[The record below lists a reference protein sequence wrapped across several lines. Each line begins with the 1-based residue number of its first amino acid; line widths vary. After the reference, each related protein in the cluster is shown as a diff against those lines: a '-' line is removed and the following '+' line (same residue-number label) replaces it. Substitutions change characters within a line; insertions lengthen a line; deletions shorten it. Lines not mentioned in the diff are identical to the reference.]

1 MRMGADGTVLAANDA
16 ALALLG
22 VTSGAQALG
31 RDFAVWVPPDQRD
44 RWRAFAI
51 GVAQGYPASIECDI
65 TAPSGDPHP
74 TLFHGVPL
82 SEHPDGV
89 ASIAVAARAVSAQRQ
104 LEAAIVELEEQLRE
118 RDAERLTARAR
129 LAEAEACRRQQVETV
144 AALEAR
150 LEEREAGSDE
160 EGRLGQL
167 SADLGA
173 RDEALAAAD
182 AARRTAEASCARAL
196 ADVQQLEMALE
207 GFAARQQ
214 RMAAEV
220 AAERQRVLQMSESV
234 AASHEQ
240 ALIAA
245 SNVPE
250 WDRLTTRLEE
260 SEAAVRA
267 LEAAMAAVQAELEEA
282 QGGRLRIEA
291 ALQEAQQA
299 FARLEHREQDVREQ
313 RDALQARLDEAL
325 ITCQEREAALSQL
338 ETAHGNLAVAHAVA
352 TAEHDRLVSA
362 LREHAVHLDSLA
374 NGAPRAGGG
383 PDAAEGSVAPRVG
396 REEGR
401 A

>member
-1 MRMGADGTVLAANDA
+1 MNNPELEPSVEVAHLRRLLDTQPGCLMRLGADGTVLAANDA

-31 RDFAVWVPPDQRD
+31 RDFADWVPPDQRD

-89 ASIAVAARAVSAQRQ
+89 PSIAVAARAVSGQRQ
-104 LEAAIVELEEQLRE
+104 LEAAVVELEEQLRE
-118 RDAERLTARAR
+118 RDAERLTARER

-150 LEEREAGSDE
+150 LQEREAGSDE

-182 AARRTAEASCARAL
+182 AARRTAEANCARAL
-196 ADVQQLEMALE
+196 ADVQQLQMALE
-207 GFAARQQ
+207 AFAVRQQ
-214 RMAAEV
+214 QVTAQMAAEQ
-220 AAERQRVLQMSESV
+220 QRVLQLSESV
-234 AASHEQ
+234 ASHE
-240 ALIAA
+240 
-245 SNVPE
+245 
-250 WDRLTTRLEE
+250 
-260 SEAAVRA
+260 
-267 LEAAMAAVQAELEEA
+267 
-282 QGGRLRIEA
+282 
-291 ALQEAQQA
+291 QA
-299 FARLEHREQDVREQ
+299 FARLEQREQDVREQ

-325 ITCQEREAALSQL
+325 VTCQEREAALSRL
-338 ETAHGNLAVAHAVA
+338 ETAHGNLA
-352 TAEHDRLVSA
+352 
-362 LREHAVHLDSLA
+362 
-374 NGAPRAGGG
+374 GG
-383 PDAAEGSVAPRVG
+383 PGAAQGSVVLRVG

-401 A
+401 K